1 MAGIKSY
8 GFEDLVQKT
17 KELSAEIS
25 FAALTAAEDAA
36 AKYMR
41 TAIKR
46 AAPRKTGELER
57 SVQIVKGRVKG
68 TKMGPL
74 TAAVGRVLIGP
85 TKLKGYY
92 GFFLDKGRKGFELT
106 GQKWRI
112 KTKKALHWK
121 DDVGSDVFARS
132 AKVGPV
138 GATHWFKAAVDASE
152 IGADKAGREAFDR
165 RLQEILKARG
175 MD

>member
-1 MAGIKSY
+1 MAGIKAY
-8 GFEDLVQKT
+8 GFEDLVRKT

-25 FAALTAAEDAA
+25 FAALTAAEDTA

-46 AAPRKTGELER
+46 AAPRKTGQLEK
-57 SVQIVKGRVKG
+57 SVQILRGRAKQTRSG
-68 TKMGPL
+68 ATI
-74 TAAVGRVLIGP
+74 AVGRVMVGP

-92 GFFLDKGRKGFELT
+92 GFWLDKGRKGFELT
-106 GQKWRI
+106 GQKWRV

-138 GATHWFKAAVDASE
+138 GATHWFQAAVDASE
-152 IGADKAGREAFDR
+152 IGAEKAGREAFDK